1 MYNAVKNAFLNPS
14 GEYTM
19 YPFWFW
25 NDAFSNEE
33 IERQIRD
40 FKEKGVDGFVI
51 HPRIGVPK
59 EIEYLSDTFMSYVL
73 HAVKVAASLDMH
85 VILYDEAMYPS
96 GSAHGMVVKENPAFA
111 SRGLR
116 MEEGEGVLRE
126 GESLVA
132 HVVHDDK
139 KYAFIEGFTGGRI
152 RGIHFGEDDGEPNAP
167 FSTDLLNPEAIATYI
182 RITHDRYYEV
192 LGDYFGNTVIAM
204 FTDEPSIMGREG
216 DARMQPWT
224 NGFLAYYL
232 EKGGKVEDLPHFWL
246 DIDETTPEIRNRYRR
261 AYTTLLGEVYFKT
274 ISEWCSA
281 HGIALAGHPGSS
293 DEITLLQYFHIPG
306 QDLIFR
312 RVAPE
317 NGSAIEGIESV
328 QAKCS
333 ADAARHS
340 GRRRN
345 MNECFACSGKYGEW
359 SFDTDDMKWMMD
371 WLFVRGV
378 NMLVPHAF
386 YYSLRDAR
394 KEERPPDVGP
404 NNLWWPYYNAFA
416 MYAKRMSYMLTD
428 AVNQAQVAVLCGA
441 WELPHKSVKALY
453 QSQIE
458 FNYLDD
464 ENFMRATI
472 EKGTLRIEK
481 QVYTHIFIED
491 TSFITPQVE
500 EKLAAFCESGG
511 KVSYGTCDAK
521 PQAFLTPHA
530 DALRVTHFVKD
541 GLDFYLLVNEG
552 DAPICGKLALEGVW
566 RAEGWDAWTGEIKEV
581 NLDAFYLERRQSLF
595 LCTTEKAKTVSLEN
609 WNHPLTDWRTWEGM
623 ETFSGTIS
631 YETQFESE
639 TDTAA
644 VLSLGR
650 VEKMARVLV
659 NGEESAV
666 SMWAPY
672 ACEIQ
677 LRKGVNTITA
687 KVSNTL
693 ANRWGDI
700 KLESG
705 LFGPIQLQIPQK

>member
-1 MYNAVKNAFLNPS
+1 MYNTVKKTFLNPG

-40 FKEKGVDGFVI
+40 FKEKGVDGFII

-59 EIEYLSDTFMSYVL
+59 EIEYLSDTFMAYVK
-73 HAVKVAASLDMH
+73 HAVEVASSLNMH

-96 GSAHGMVVKENPAFA
+96 GSAHGMVVAENPAFA
-111 SRGLR
+111 SRGIR
-116 MEEGEGVLRE
+116 IEEGEGVLEE
-126 GESLVA
+126 GETLVT
-132 HVVHDDK
+132 HVMHDNK
-139 KYAFIEGFTGGRI
+139 KYAFIEGFTKGRI
-152 RGIHFGEDDGEPNAP
+152 RGIHFGEDDGEPDAP
-167 FSTDLLNPEAIATYI
+167 LSTDLLNPEAIKTYI

-192 LGDYFGNTVIAM
+192 LKEYFGNTIIAM

-224 NGFLAYYL
+224 NGFLEYYL
-232 EKGGKVEDLPHFWL
+232 ENGGSVSDLPHFFL
-246 DIDETTPEIRNRYRR
+246 DIDETTQDIRNRYRR
-261 AYTTLLGEVYFKT
+261 AYTTLLGEVYFKE
-274 ISEWCSA
+274 ISIWCEA
-281 HGIALAGHPGSS
+281 HGIGLAGHPGSS
-293 DEITLLQYFHIPG
+293 DEITLLRYFHIPG

-333 ADAARHS
+333 ADAARH
-340 GRRRN
+340 GGNRRN

-359 SFDTDDMKWMMD
+359 SFNSDDMKWMMD

-394 KEERPPDVGP
+394 KDERPPDVGP
-404 NNLWWPYYNAFA
+404 NNLWWPYYGSFA
-416 MYAKRMSYMLTD
+416 LYAKRMSYMLTD
-428 AVNQAQVAVLCGA
+428 AVNQAKVAVLCGA

-453 QSQIE
+453 QRQVE

-464 ENFMRATI
+464 ENFMRSTI
-472 EKGTLRIEK
+472 ENGTIRIEK
-481 QVYTHIFIED
+481 QVYTHVLIED
-491 TSFITPQVE
+491 TSFITPDVE
-500 EKLAAFCESGG
+500 KKLAAFCESGG
-511 KVSYGTCDAK
+511 KVSYGTCDAQPDVK
-521 PQAFLTPHA
+521 LSPHS
-530 DALRVTHFVKD
+530 DDLRVTHFVKD
-541 GLDFYLLVNEG
+541 DIHFYLLVNEG
-552 DAPICGKLALEGVW
+552 EKPICGKLHLDGAW
-566 RAEGWDAWTGEIKEV
+566 RVESWDAWTGEIQEA
-581 NLDAFYLERRQSLF
+581 NPEAFYLERRQSIF
-595 LCTTEKAKTVSLEN
+595 LCVTEKAERITLNEWSK
-609 WNHPLTDWRTWEGM
+609 PLTDWRTWDGM
-623 ETFSGTIS
+623 DTFSGTVR
-631 YETQFESE
+631 YETEVTVKAE
-639 TDTAA
+639 TEA

-650 VEKMARVLV
+650 VETMARVLV

-672 ACEIQ
+672 RCKVK
-677 LRKGVNTITA
+677 LLKGKNSIAVE
-687 KVSNTL
+687 VSNTL
-693 ANRWGDI
+693 ANRWGDT

-705 LFGPIQLQIPQK
+705 LLGPVQLEIPLR